1 MIKRKDLRKWENG
14 VKNKKITL
22 FKTHKQRTCICP
34 HGIYTFHANNTD
46 RQIHFISRLYRLGNT
61 SEININI
68 ARSRGQLNRKNL
80 VNNHNKTIPPE
91 EEPIELDTIF
101 RAFAN
106 KLWTQTFSF
115 SDICIPFSEI
125 RWHQIKKYHIRNSFF
140 AFEMAIVTE
149 KSTFRYKIGVSVSL
163 EDDLKSKNVIKEI
176 FHRIDFYLE
185 IDYHRL
191 DWKHFACLFVCLGA
205 LMFVCKLRNHR
216 FQKKKHICQNSY
228 CQLANEDDL
237 RSKSVLK

>member
-1 MIKRKDLRKWENG
+1 MSPWNLYISC
-14 VKNKKITL
+14 
-22 FKTHKQRTCICP
+22 KQYRQ
-34 HGIYTFHANNTD
+34 TD
-46 RQIHFISRLYRLGNT
+46 PSKVYIIRLGNT

-125 RWHQIKKYHIRNSFF
+125 R
-140 AFEMAIVTE
+140 
-149 KSTFRYKIGVSVSL
+149 
-163 EDDLKSKNVIKEI
+163 
-176 FHRIDFYLE
+176 
-185 IDYHRL
+185 
-191 DWKHFACLFVCLGA
+191 
-205 LMFVCKLRNHR
+205 
-216 FQKKKHICQNSY
+216 
-228 CQLANEDDL
+228 
-237 RSKSVLK
+237 